1 MSRAQVTHKSCTSHA
16 HVTHESPTSH
26 PRVMH
31 ESRTSHARV
40 MHESC
45 TSQAQVTHKSRTS
58 HARVTHESRKS
69 QSQVGGG
76 GGGDKSISEHP
87 PVFRAPRAGD
97 VHAASV
103 QGRVMLHTSSR
114 TPKNC
119 MGKGHTNKQTDK
131 RTSRLLERIGLR
143 ADALKTKTLLQKF

>member
-1 MSRAQVTHKSCTSHA
+1 MSHAQVTHKSRTSHA
-16 HVTHESPTSH
+16 RVT
-26 PRVMH
+26 H
-31 ESRTSHARV
+31 ESRTSHAQVTHELRMSQAQV
-40 MHESC
+40 MHESRA
-45 TSQAQVTHKSRTS
+45 SHAQVTHKSRTS

-143 ADALKTKTLLQKF
+143 ADSLKT